1 MVRRAG
7 ATDTRREKE
16 AGMAKLF
23 SIRAPAALAL
33 SLGLTGAAAA
43 ADVTV
48 AVTAIVEH
56 PALDAARQGIQ
67 DELAAQGYRAG
78 ENLDFQFESAQ
89 GNPATAAQIAQKF
102 VGEAPDVIVPISTP
116 SAQAVAGATKE
127 IPIVFTA
134 VTDPVGAK
142 LVASLEQP
150 GGNITGM
157 TDLSPIGAH
166 LDLVKEI
173 TPEVERLGVIY
184 NPGEANSVT
193 LLELL
198 RQEAPARDL
207 TIVEVAAP
215 RSADVQAAAQ
225 SLVGRVD
232 AIYVPTDNTVV
243 TALEAIVGVGVD
255 NQLPVYAGDTDSV
268 PRGAMAALGFNYYD
282 VGIQTGRI
290 VARVLAGE
298 APGAIPVQSIETTEL
313 HVNPGAA
320 ERMGVSLP
328 EAVIARAKTVV
339 E

>member
-1 MVRRAG
+1 MS
-7 ATDTRREKE
+7 
-16 AGMAKLF
+16 KLF
-23 SIRAPAALAL
+23 SIGAPAALAL
-33 SLGLTGAAAA
+33 SLGLAGSAAA

-56 PALDAARQGIQ
+56 PALDAVRQGVQ
-67 DELAAQGYRAG
+67 DELAAQGYQAG
-78 ENLDFQFESAQ
+78 DNLDFQFESAQ

-116 SAQAVAGATKE
+116 SAQAVAGATQD
-127 IPIVFTA
+127 IPIVFSA
-134 VTDPVGAK
+134 VTDPLGAK
-142 LVASLEQP
+142 LVTSLERP
-150 GGNITGM
+150 GGNVTGM

-173 TPEVERLGVIY
+173 TPDVARLGVIY
-184 NPGEANSVT
+184 NPGEANAVT
-193 LLELL
+193 LLDLL
-198 RQEAPARDL
+198 KQEAPARDIA
-207 TIVEVAAP
+207 IVEAAAP

-243 TALEAIVGVGVD
+243 TALEAIVGVGID
-255 NQLPVYAGDTDSV
+255 NQLPVYAGDTASV
-268 PRGAMAALGFNYYD
+268 PRGALAALGFDYYD
-282 VGIQTGRI
+282 VGVQTGRI

-298 APGAIPVQSIETTEL
+298 APGDIPVQSVETTEL

-320 ERMGVSLP
+320 ERKGVSLP
-328 EAVIARAKTVV
+328 EAVIARAKNVV

>member
-1 MVRRAG
+1 MVRKGDRHVLN
-7 ATDTRREKE
+7 KE
-16 AGMAKLF
+16 AGMSKLF
-23 SIRAPAALAL
+23 SIRVPAALAL
-33 SLGLTGAAAA
+33 SLGLAGAAAA
-43 ADVTV
+43 QEVTV

-56 PALDAARQGIQ
+56 PALDAVRQGVQ
-67 DELAAQGYRAG
+67 DELTTQGYQAG
-78 ENLDFQFESAQ
+78 DNLDFQFESAQ

-116 SAQAVAGATKE
+116 SAQAVAAATKD

-134 VTDPVGAK
+134 VTDPLGAK
-142 LVASLEQP
+142 LVTSLEQP

-173 TPEVERLGVIY
+173 TPDVAKLGVIY

-193 LLELL
+193 LLDLL
-198 RQEAPARDL
+198 KQEAPARDL
-207 TIVEVAAP
+207 AIVEAAAP

-243 TALEAIVGVGVD
+243 TALEAIVGVGID

-282 VGIQTGRI
+282 VGIQTGKI
-290 VARVLAGE
+290 VARVLNGE
-298 APGAIPVQSIETTEL
+298 VPGGIPVQSIQTTEL

-320 ERMGVSLP
+320 ERMGVTLP
-328 EAVIARAKTVV
+328 KQVVARAKTVV